1 VRSALWATARVA
13 ARALHGIVAVSFL
26 AGPLAFAAAEPPRPQ
41 PPKGGVEFQSPDV
54 RALQADD
61 FANPISLWIARG
73 EGLWAQARGAQNRSC
88 AGCHGDAK
96 VSMKGVAARYPR
108 HDPSLGRV
116 VNLEQRIQ
124 ACSDSKQGAGRFV
137 NESDD
142 LIGIA
147 AYLALQSRGTPV
159 AVAIDGPARPVWEA
173 GRNLFF
179 TRIGQMNLACT
190 QCHDANWGRRLLAD
204 TISQGHP
211 TGWPA
216 YRLEWQ
222 RPGTL
227 GRRLRACFNG
237 VRAEMPAYGAPDLV
251 ALELYLAWRAAGLPL
266 EAPGV
271 RR

>member
-1 VRSALWATARVA
+1 
-13 ARALHGIVAVSFL
+13 
-26 AGPLAFAAAEPPRPQ
+26 
-41 PPKGGVEFQSPDV
+41 
-54 RALQADD
+54 
-61 FANPISLWIARG
+61 
-73 EGLWAQARGAQNRSC
+73 
-88 AGCHGDAK
+88 
-96 VSMKGVAARYPR
+96 MKGVAARYPR